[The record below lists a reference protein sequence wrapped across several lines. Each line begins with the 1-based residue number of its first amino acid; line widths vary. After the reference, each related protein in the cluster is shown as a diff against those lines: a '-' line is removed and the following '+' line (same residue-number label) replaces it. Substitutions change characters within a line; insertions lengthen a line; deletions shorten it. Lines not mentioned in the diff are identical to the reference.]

1 MQLYTIQQVSKL
13 IHKAVGSIYNDLTRN
28 PSSLPPRHQLP
39 GSTRIFFRDVDA
51 WMAGDLE
58 TPNSEPQPAK
68 ARRGRPSHKSKLLN
82 Q

>member
-28 PSSLPPRHQLP
+28 PNSLPPRHLLP
-39 GSTRIFFRDVDA
+39 GSSRVLFRDVDA
-51 WMAGDLE
+51 WMAGE
-58 TPNSEPQPAK
+58 IKMPHTESRSAK
-68 ARRGRPSHKSKLLN
+68 SRRGRPSHASKLN